1 MKVLDSNID
10 NAPSVDDIKEL
21 AELRIRNLLCFRE
34 LKTFNDTGVFLNA
47 HPILKQNSEY
57 EKLLS
62 LWKNDR
68 ENFIGQYENCKN
80 NIRRY
85 RARLKH
91 SPSNSDEALSSEQLL
106 MQHEERASIFKKI
119 FSNEPINSN
128 L

>member
-34 LKTFNDTGVFLNA
+34 LKTFNDTGEFINA

-57 EKLLS
+57 EKLLR

-68 ENFIGQYENCKN
+68 ENFIRQYENCKN

-91 SPSNSDEALSSEQLL
+91 SASNSDEALSTEQLL

-119 FSNEPINSN
+119 FSNEPTNSN